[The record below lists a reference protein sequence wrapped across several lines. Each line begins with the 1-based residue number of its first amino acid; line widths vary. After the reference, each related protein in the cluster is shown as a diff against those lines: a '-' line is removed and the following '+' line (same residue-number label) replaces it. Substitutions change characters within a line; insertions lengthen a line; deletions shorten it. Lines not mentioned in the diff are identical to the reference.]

1 MAPLRAQASIAAAA
15 QTSSHTESQECPV
28 CTVTT
33 AAVVS
38 QRLRAVIALQR
49 KRSRNQRRQLATA
62 AAARLERLCG
72 LLVSYMPL
80 GSFFGRLPLLRTFID
95 WQQVGII

>member
-49 KRSRNQRRQLATA
+49 NRSRNSMATA
-62 AAARLERLCG
+62 AAARLECLSG

>member
-49 KRSRNQRRQLATA
+49 NRSRNSMATA
-62 AAARLERLCG
+62 AGKCLSG